1 MYNGIELREGLTCS
15 IYCHANLNE
24 REALPRPDSQSISV
38 SYATDAMGGG
48 DTDEVTYS
56 VAIKLHYRQVVLG
69 NEATNREILR
79 VPVEAALHPR
89 EWLHTSDATHEV
101 ELYTNPPMDLFGHY
115 MGLIRLALL
124 DPVGKASVSG
134 PEFNIEVLYE
144 NHKDRSWEAEA
155 STLYHEAEML
165 VQVTTYISRGWRDRW
180 DCVPTSIK
188 VWLEDTNSRPIA

>member
-1 MYNGIELREGLTCS
+1 
-15 IYCHANLNE
+15 
-24 REALPRPDSQSISV
+24 
-38 SYATDAMGGG
+38 MGGG
-48 DTDEVTYS
+48 GTDEVTYS

-101 ELYTNPPMDLFGHY
+101 ELYTNPPMDLFGYY

-155 STLYHEAEML
+155 SILYHEAEML